1 MEPTAEKH
9 PETQTVFVRTRP
21 MFALC
26 NVTYLLS
33 KPLANSLLPNPLA
46 NRFGKGKPSKRFV
59 NAAGGVS
66 RRDTL
71 SRSRDR
77 STGVWVLSDGF
88 EDDPSE
94 SH

>member
-33 KPLANSLLPNPLA
+33 KPLA